1 MKKDKFNN
9 KRYYIVLSLLIIIFI
24 SVIIYK
30 TSSNKNDIKSDI
42 NVEQNYKDDYKDTKD
57 KSKKDNLNEDSKA
70 KKDSEKKIK
79 DGKYKVGKDI
89 KAGEY
94 VFIGEDIGGYIEVNS
109 KENNE
114 LESIITN
121 DVVNTFIYITLND
134 GEYLDIKNGYLID
147 EKDFTVENKDEYREG
162 MYKVGKDIEKG
173 QYNVYPE
180 EDAYSPYVEI
190 SKDSRGVSKSIIF
203 NDVLDENITVNLEDG
218 QYIKL
223 RQTYIKK

>member
-70 KKDSEKKIK
+70 KRDSEKKIK

-134 GEYLDIKNGYLID
+134 EEYLDIKNGYLID

-173 QYNVYPE
+173 QYNVYSE

>member
-79 DGKYKVGKDI
+79 DGKYEVGKDI

-173 QYNVYPE
+173 QYNVYSE